1 MLNMYLLYII
11 YLYTVCVLLHV
22 LCRLAKEGNTKAEYE
37 DMSGVAMYDLQYSSM
52 HMQAN
57 PAYVTPNI
65 KGPSAAGCHGDPDH
79 TYETLPCELEEEE
92 KESQTSL

>member
-1 MLNMYLLYII
+1 MYLLYII
-11 YLYTVCVLLHV
+11 YVSVYVLLHV

-37 DMSGVAMYDLQYSSM
+37 HMSGVAMYDLQYSSM

-57 PAYVTPNI
+57 PAYATPNI

-79 TYETLPCELEEEE
+79 TYETLPCELEEERE
-92 KESQTSL
+92 EEEESHYV

>member
-1 MLNMYLLYII
+1 MYLLCII
-11 YLYTVCVLLHV
+11 CACIYVLLHV

-57 PAYVTPNI
+57 PAYTTPNI

-79 TYETLPCELEEEE
+79 TYETLPCELEEEWEEE
-92 KESQTSL
+92 KEPQTSL